1 MFKLFSLY
9 KLNMS
14 DKVVIVKGILNTI
27 IRLVPVSLYAGTI
40 VAGLIFQDF
49 RGILLFLGFFLNEMI
64 CLGYML
70 QSKGEMN
77 PNCALMRTEKSSF
90 ALPSTVTQTVGFFTG
105 FTIMKI
111 YEEGDFTGNLL
122 VFISLI
128 ILLLASLYSV
138 VNIGCLDVL
147 SGMFSICIGILLG
160 VSYYYIVK
168 DYYTRDYLNIEASS
182 KDTNEAA
189 SSFFKL

>member
-1 MFKLFSLY
+1 MSEKLI
-9 KLNMS
+9 
-14 DKVVIVKGILNTI
+14 IVKGVLNTI
-27 IRLVPVSLYAGTI
+27 VRLTPVSLYAGTI
-40 VAGLIFQDF
+40 VAGMVFNDF
-49 RGILLFLGFFLNEMI
+49 RGILLFLGFFMNELV

-70 QSKGEMN
+70 QSKGEVN

-111 YEEGDFTGNLL
+111 YNEGDFAGNLL

-128 ILLLASLYSV
+128 LLTLASLYSV

-147 SGMFSICIGILLG
+147 SGMFTICVGIGLG
-160 VSYYYIVK
+160 VAYYAIVK
-168 DYYTRDYLNIEASS
+168 DYYKRDYLNVESS
-182 KDTNEAA
+182 NKETNN
-189 SSFFKL
+189 SVSTFFKV